1 MTVVDMKHLNRQVMF
16 PDGHLYKI
24 NLLRLLVQTQNAE
37 FKAKHGM
44 FLPGIAKQ
52 HPTIKKL
59 RMEYAIKPEDSRTW
73 ADTAVW
79 LRKFY
84 DYLKD

>member
-1 MTVVDMKHLNRQVMF
+1 MKAMQRKVLF
-16 PDGHLYKI
+16 LDGRIHEI
-24 NLLRLLVQTQNAE
+24 NILRLLVQTQNAE

-59 RMEYAIKPEDSRTW
+59 RMEYAIPVDESRTW

-79 LRKFY
+79 MRKFY